1 MRGGSVATVTAKNLR
16 LQPSKREVTL
26 TPASRQ
32 RADAYAS
39 GMMDDGELKFLAAVA
54 HAFTWSE
61 DDIAVEIGS
70 HSGRTAAFLAETLAE
85 IGCPNVVL
93 SIDPF
98 ERVSK
103 DRLNPQ
109 GKYRRYVKTMRERG
123 LQDRC
128 VALVGY
134 SHHVAPAV
142 ADRIGLLLVDGNH
155 EYSSVS
161 RDLALF
167 APKLLPG
174 GFVFLDDYTNT
185 YPGVVKATEEF
196 VAAAPDF
203 KLLHRSYFAILQ
215 RRAVPAD
222 GGA

>member
-1 MRGGSVATVTAKNLR
+1 MTGKTLK
-16 LQPSKREVTL
+16 LQPSKREVSL
-26 TPASRQ
+26 SAASLS

-39 GMMDDGELKFLAAVA
+39 GMMDDGELKFLAAVTQS
-54 HAFTWSE
+54 FRWSTP
-61 DDIAVEIGS
+61 DIAVEIGS
-70 HSGRTAAFLAETLAE
+70 HSGRTAAFLAETLSE
-85 IGCPNVVL
+85 IGAANLVL

-98 ERVSK
+98 ERVPK

-109 GKYRRYVKTMRERG
+109 GKYRRYRKTMRDRN

-134 SHHVAPAV
+134 SHHVAAAV

-155 EYSSVS
+155 EYASVQQ
-161 RDLALF
+161 DLALF
-167 APKLLPG
+167 CPKVLPG

-185 YPGVVKATEEF
+185 YPGVVRATEEF

-203 KLLHRSYFAILQ
+203 ELLHRSYFAILQ
-215 RRAVPAD
+215 RGPSRQDA
-222 GGA
+222 